1 MFKNKEEQNMANYCV
16 VTREKMTSEWDGS
29 KRLSV
34 KYRPSG
40 VDAAIENGN
49 VVVVGDLI
57 DGEREVY
64 ATSTPAVDT
73 PVAKL
78 ALITT
83 PEVIADERKK
93 NIAEFRNEAGEVCTA
108 DLLFSRDI
116 FSLTA
121 EGFTGTPAKGSIVE
135 LQAGTKLKVVST
147 ATSGSTVVGKIIDY
161 VNGKYAVQVD

>member
-1 MFKNKEEQNMANYCV
+1 MAYTV

-29 KRLSV
+29 KRISL

-40 VDAAIENGN
+40 VDTAIENGM

-64 ATSTPAVDT
+64 AGDTPAVDT
-73 PVAKL
+73 AVAKL

-83 PEVIADERKK
+83 PEVMADERKK
-93 NIAEFRNEAGEVCTA
+93 SISDFRNEAGDICTA
-108 DLLFSRDI
+108 DKLFSGDI
-116 FSLTA
+116 FSLTE
-121 EGFTGTPAKGSIVE
+121 EGFEGTPSKGNVVE
-135 LQAGTKLKVVST
+135 LQAGVKLKVVAS
-147 ATSGSTVVGKIIDY
+147 ATPGSTKIGKIIDV

>member
-1 MFKNKEEQNMANYCV
+1 MANYCV

-29 KRLSV
+29 KRISV

-40 VDAAIENGN
+40 VDTAIENGN

-64 ATSTPAVDT
+64 ATSTPAVNT

-83 PEVIADERKK
+83 PEVMDHLQKEY
-93 NIAEFRNEAGEVCTA
+93 
-108 DLLFSRDI
+108 LLQH
-116 FSLTA
+116 SL
-121 EGFTGTPAKGSIVE
+121 P
-135 LQAGTKLKVVST
+135 
-147 ATSGSTVVGKIIDY
+147 
-161 VNGKYAVQVD
+161 